1 RAAQGGGMTAGD
13 PYAEQPERTPQ
24 GRPRHLL
31 VVANET
37 VAGRTLIDAIAERA
51 AATALRVTV
60 VCPQNEPPAG
70 YVVYEDSRRS
80 SAERRLRRTLDLL
93 HEAGIAAR
101 GAVVAPDPLDALRD
115 ALHQY
120 APVDEVLISTHPG
133 AVRSSWLRAGL
144 VDRARKVA
152 GDIPVSHV
160 EVDLTSPRERA
171 HVLVIANQT
180 IVGGPLLEA
189 IRSRAA
195 AAPAEFTLV
204 APADQP
210 GVQRR
215 LERALV
221 ELREAGVEATGH
233 IGDPDPVTAALNTV
247 HDEQV
252 DEIIVS
258 TFPAGTSDWL
268 GRDVVGRIEKG
279 AERPVTHVVVA
290 PAEAEALI

>member
-1 RAAQGGGMTAGD
+1 VTAD
-13 PYAEQPERTPQ
+13 NPYEQPPAEPAP
-24 GRPRHLL
+24 RPKHVL

-37 VAGRTLIDAIAERA
+37 VAGRTLLDAIEERA
-51 AATALRVTV
+51 AQGPIRVTV
-60 VCPQNEPPAG
+60 VSPQNDPPAG
-70 YVVYEDSRRS
+70 FVVYEDSRRS
-80 SAERRLRRTLDLL
+80 SADRRLRRTLDLL

-101 GAVVAPDPLDALRD
+101 GAIVDPDPLQALRD

-120 APVDEVLISTHPG
+120 APVDEVIISTHPG

-152 GDIPVSHV
+152 KDIPVTHV
-160 EVDLTSPRERA
+160 EVDLTSPRERT

-180 IVGGPLLEA
+180 IVGGPLLAA
-189 IRSRAA
+189 IRERAQG
-195 AAPAEFTLV
+195 APVDFTLV

-215 LERALV
+215 LDKALA
-221 ELREAGVEATGH
+221 ELKEAGIEATGH
-233 IGDPDPVTAALNTV
+233 IGDADPVTAALNTV

-258 TFPAGTSDWL
+258 TFPAATSGWL
-268 GRDVVGRIEKG
+268 RRNVVGRIESG
-279 AERPVTHVVVA
+279 SGLPVRHVVTEAVEA
-290 PAEAEALI
+290 ETAEAPR

>member
-1 RAAQGGGMTAGD
+1 VSD
-13 PYAEQPERTPQ
+13 PYAAESQAPQ
-24 GRPRHLL
+24 ARPRHVL
-31 VVANET
+31 VLANET
-37 VAGRTLIDAIAERA
+37 VAGKTLIEAIQEQAQDGPI
-51 AATALRVTV
+51 RVTV
-60 VCPQNEPPAG
+60 ISPQNDPRAG

-80 SAERRLRRTLDLL
+80 SAERRLRQTLDLL

-101 GAVVAPDPLDALRD
+101 GAVVDPDPLQALRD

-120 APVDEVLISTHPG
+120 APVDEIVISTHPG

-152 GDIPVSHV
+152 EGIPVTHV

-189 IRSRAA
+189 IRVRAGA
-195 AAPAEFTLV
+195 SPADFTLV

-210 GVQRR
+210 GVQHR
-215 LERALV
+215 LDRALA

-233 IGDPDPVTAALNTV
+233 IGDPDPVTAAMNAV

-252 DEIIVS
+252 DEIVVS
-258 TFPAGTSDWL
+258 TFPEASSGWL
-268 GRDVVGRIEKG
+268 RRDVVGRIEKG
-279 AERPVTHVVVA
+279 AELPVHHVVVEES
-290 PAEAEALI
+290 EAEVAS

>member
-1 RAAQGGGMTAGD
+1 MSD
-13 PYAEQPERTPQ
+13 PYAAGPPAPQ
-24 GRPRHLL
+24 TRPRHVL
-31 VVANET
+31 VLANET
-37 VAGRTLIDAIAERA
+37 VAGKTLIEAIEERA
-51 AATALRVTV
+51 QEGPIRVTV
-60 VCPQNEPPAG
+60 ISPQNDPRAG

-80 SAERRLRRTLDLL
+80 SADRRLRQTLDLL

-101 GAVVAPDPLDALRD
+101 GAVVDPDPLQALRD

-120 APVDEVLISTHPG
+120 APVDEVIISTHPG

-144 VDRARKVA
+144 VDRARKAA
-152 GDIPVSHV
+152 GGIPVTHV

-189 IRSRAA
+189 IRDRAQA
-195 AAPAEFTLV
+195 SPADFTLV

-215 LERALV
+215 LDRALA

-233 IGDPDPVTAALNTV
+233 IGDPDPVTAALNAV

-252 DEIIVS
+252 DEIVVS
-258 TFPAGTSDWL
+258 TFPEASSGWL
-268 GRDVVGRIEKG
+268 RRDVVGRIEKG
-279 AERPVTHVVVA
+279 AELPVRHVVVEES
-290 PAEAEALI
+290 EAEVVS

>member
-1 RAAQGGGMTAGD
+1 MND
-13 PYAEQPERTPQ
+13 PYAEQPERAPET
-24 GRPRHLL
+24 RPRHLL

-51 AATALRVTV
+51 LVGALRVTV
-60 VCPQNEPPAG
+60 VSPQNEPPAG

-152 GDIPVSHV
+152 GEIPVAHV

-180 IVGGPLLEA
+180 IVGPPLLAA
-189 IRSRAA
+189 IRERAA
-195 AAPAEFTLV
+195 ATPAEFTLV
-204 APADQP
+204 APADEP
-210 GVQRR
+210 GVKHR
-215 LERALV
+215 LERALE
-221 ELREAGVEATGH
+221 ELRAAGIEATGH
-233 IGDPDPVTAALNTV
+233 IGDPEPVTAALNAV

-258 TFPAGTSDWL
+258 TFPEASSGWL
-268 GRDVVGRIEKG
+268 RRNVVGRIESG
-279 AERPVTHVVVA
+279 AELPVKHVVVA
-290 PAEAEALI
+290 PDQAEALT

>member
-1 RAAQGGGMTAGD
+1 MNANADD
-13 PYAEQPERTPQ
+13 PYAAQPERAPQ
-24 GRPRHLL
+24 ARPRHLL

-51 AATALRVTV
+51 GAEALRVTV
-60 VCPQNEPPAG
+60 VCPQNDPRAG

-152 GDIPVSHV
+152 GEIPVSHV
-160 EVDLTSPRERA
+160 EVDLASPRERA

-195 AAPAEFTLV
+195 SAPAEFTLV

-215 LERALV
+215 LGRALA
-221 ELREAGVEATGH
+221 ELREAGIEATGH

-279 AERPVTHVVVA
+279 AERPVTHVIVA
-290 PAEAEALI
+290 AAEAEALT

>member
-1 RAAQGGGMTAGD
+1 MSESAGD
-13 PYAEQPERTPQ
+13 PYTAQPESPA
-24 GRPRHLL
+24 GERPRHVL

-51 AATALRVTV
+51 AAGPIRVTV
-60 VCPQNEPPAG
+60 VCPQNDPRAG
-70 YVVYEDSRRS
+70 YVVYEESRRS
-80 SAERRLRRTLDLL
+80 SADRRLRRTLDLL

-120 APVDEVLISTHPG
+120 APVDEVVISTHPG

-144 VDRARKVA
+144 VERARKAA

-160 EVDLTSPRERA
+160 EVDLASPRERA

-180 IVGGPLLEA
+180 IVGGPLLAA
-189 IRSRAA
+189 IRERAHA
-195 AAPAEFTLV
+195 SPAEFTLV

-215 LERALV
+215 LERALAQ
-221 ELREAGVEATGH
+221 LREAGVEATGH
-233 IGDPDPVTAALNTV
+233 IGDPDPVNAALNAV
-247 HDEQV
+247 HDERV
-252 DEIIVS
+252 DEIVVS
-258 TFPAGTSDWL
+258 TFPAATSGWL
-268 GRDVVGRIEKG
+268 QRDVVGRIEKG
-279 AERPVTHVVVA
+279 SNLPVSHVVVEA
-290 PAEAEALI
+290 AQAEALT